1 MKKIEEIEKILEVHK
16 EELRRRY
23 GIKELVIFGS
33 YVRGEERKDSDL
45 DLLAEFEE
53 RAKIGL
59 LEFIK
64 VESQLSDL
72 LGVKVE
78 LVEKSALKPRIGR
91 RILKEVIYL

>member
-64 VESQLSDL
+64 VESHLSDL
-72 LGVKVE
+72 QGVKVE

>member
-16 EELRRRY
+16 VELRRRY
-23 GIKELVIFGS
+23 GIKELGIFGS

-64 VESQLSDL
+64 VESHLSDL

>member
-16 EELRRRY
+16 VELRRRY
-23 GIKELVIFGS
+23 GIKELGIFGS

-78 LVEKSALKPRIGR
+78 LVEKSALKLRIGR
-91 RILKEVIYL
+91 RILKEVFYL

>member
-16 EELRRRY
+16 VELRRRY
-23 GIKELVIFGS
+23 GIKELGIFGS

-53 RAKIGL
+53 GAKIGL

>member
-16 EELRRRY
+16 VELRRRY

-53 RAKIGL
+53 GAKIGL

-64 VESQLSDL
+64 VESHLSDL

>member
-72 LGVKVE
+72 QGVKVE

>member
-16 EELRRRY
+16 VELRRRY
-23 GIKELVIFGS
+23 GIKELGIFGS

-53 RAKIGL
+53 GAKIGL

-72 LGVKVE
+72 QGVKVE

>member
-1 MKKIEEIEKILEVHK
+1 MKKIEEIKRILEVHK
-16 EELRRRY
+16 EELRGRY
-23 GIKELVIFGS
+23 GIKEIGIFGS

-53 RAKIGL
+53 GAKIGL
-59 LEFIK
+59 LEFVK
-64 VESQLSDL
+64 AENYLSDL

-91 RILKEVIYL
+91 HILKEVVYL